1 MSDYLIVWG
10 DWMSGGRNQLETLL
24 SADAEQRIARWRAE
38 ADADHPAGPLYT
50 GGEFAESDMM
60 ADDVAFSPIPHC
72 PLCTQDSSSKI
83 GQCCC

>member
-1 MSDYLIVWG
+1 
-10 DWMSGGRNQLETLL
+10 MSGGRILLETVPLV
-24 SADAEQRIARWRAE
+24 DAGLMIARWRAE

-50 GGEFAESDMM
+50 AGEFAESDMM